1 MWLCSYH
8 ELQASGDRQVCELQA
23 MLKIA
28 NFEKERASL
37 ANQETVS
44 QLRQSQLDREK
55 LQKKVRLVVWWIDH
69 SIQIISHVFVAFMT
83 DSPSA

>member
-1 MWLCSYH
+1 
-8 ELQASGDRQVCELQA
+8 

-37 ANQETVS
+37 ANQEIVS

-55 LQKKVRLVVWWIDH
+55 LQKKVRLMVWWIDR
-69 SIQIISHVFVAFMT
+69 SIQIMSHVFLVAFMT